1 MSQTTP
7 SWRCRDFLNS
17 AIVPAALL
25 VNREDSLVVVGTLLS
40 TKDAPCAVISS
51 EKDTYESIYGYQ
63 IVNLILESKPE
74 ELYSRLSMQAW
85 EAAEVSPPSPLLT
98 IQLDDEFTRGLSLI
112 VANRFGNLLVL
123 DDKGAPVGLLSLGDI
138 VGFLAARTKPI
149 GISLKKISSKL
160 KLVDEGESMSEVF
173 RFMMRNRVRRAVMM
187 SEGGFY
193 CCTERDIMRELF
205 SLNGLK
211 SLRDNPNAI
220 LEMPIER
227 LVSPFL
233 SVVPNLSGGLDTTE
247 GWVQA
252 SWNTNCTAIVD
263 GERIASPW
271 DFVVKPFLAGKLP
284 F

>member
-1 MSQTTP
+1 
-7 SWRCRDFLNS
+7 
-17 AIVPAALL
+17 
-25 VNREDSLVVVGTLLS
+25 LVVVGTLLS
-40 TKDAPCAVISS
+40 TKDAPCAVING
-51 EKDTYESIYGYQ
+51 EKDAYESIYGYQ

-74 ELYSRLSMQAW
+74 ELYSRLSMQAG
-85 EAAEVSPPSPLLT
+85 EAAEASPPSSLPT
-98 IQLDDEFTRGLSLI
+98 IQLDDELARGLGLI

-123 DDKGAPVGLLSLGDI
+123 DDKGALVGLLSLEGVI
-138 VGFLAARTKPI
+138 GFLAARTKPI

-160 KLVDEGESMSEVF
+160 KLMGEGESMSGVF
-173 RFMMRNRVRRAVMM
+173 RFMMRNRVRRAIMT
-187 SEGGFY
+187 SGGGFY
-193 CCTERDIMRELF
+193 CCTEREIMKALF
-205 SLNGLK
+205 SPSGLK
-211 SLRDNPNAI
+211 SLKDDPNAI
-220 LEMPIER
+220 LEMPIEH

-263 GERIASPW
+263 GERIVSPW